1 MKRALVIRNVSSH
14 EVPLDS
20 LDNAC
25 VQAFT
30 AHGFI
35 TELAVND
42 EAEVMHQLM
51 QTHAR
56 SSANANG
63 SGFFPSSSASLSAPF
78 DAVLFRATGLPH
90 NRLYPLIRTIRT
102 ISKQIFVCVYSPQL
116 IDYPMGRYQCF
127 QEGASMVTGSL
138 DDVRRVMAFVGSCGL
153 ADSNG
158 SAHERAGRSSSS
170 SSRRASSGPYTCPF
184 CEKKGF
190 TEDELWRHCPLYHI
204 NEKNADHIAC
214 PVCREARG
222 PFQVHLHNAHG
233 PPGRGEMTSEF
244 HMADSTLY
252 AFALVVCHNKK
263 FNTFLLVQEF
273 ANSGF
278 WLPGGRIDS
287 GESPAQAAIRETK
300 EEAGI
305 DIQLTGVIKVE
316 YHPKKDRSGRQY
328 VRMRF
333 IFYAEPLDC
342 DQLPKSIPDYESAGA
357 TWCHADQVGGL
368 PLRGSEPVTYFKYV
382 AAGKPIYP
390 MDMIHMSSAGS

>member
-30 AHGFI
+30 AHGFV

-42 EAEVMHQLM
+42 EAEVVRRLVQAH
-51 QTHAR
+51 
-56 SSANANG
+56 
-63 SGFFPSSSASLSAPF
+63 APF
-78 DAVLFRATGLPH
+78 DAVLLRATGLPRG
-90 NRLYPLIRTIRT
+90 RLYPLLRRMRT
-102 ISKQIFVCVYSPQL
+102 ISRQVFVCVYSPQL
-116 IDYPMGRYQCF
+116 VDDPMGRYQCF

-138 DDVRRVMAFVGSCGL
+138 DDVRSVMAFVGSCGVSSD
-153 ADSNG
+153 ANG
-158 SAHERAGRSSSS
+158 GGLWSSSSASS
-170 SSRRASSGPYTCPF
+170 SSRRSSFTCPF

-190 TEDELWRHCPLYHI
+190 TEDQLWRHCPLFHI
-204 NEKNADHIAC
+204 NEKNADNISC
-214 PVCREARG
+214 PICRDARG

-233 PPGRGEMTSEF
+233 PPGRGEMASEF

-305 DIQLTGVIKVE
+305 DIQLTGLIKIE

-342 DQLPKSIPDYESAGA
+342 DQPPKSIPDYESAGA
-357 TWCHADQVGGL
+357 TWCHADQVSGL